1 MISFRTRKKNIPYND
16 HQSHTKG
23 TTMSKEKTPKKN
35 RRSFSEYCE
44 DNVAPLALGI
54 SAALGTGFL
63 IIMNAA
69 FKSSNEISREA
80 LAVMNEN
87 TKNAMAEG
95 KIPLYPENPTD

>member
-1 MISFRTRKKNIPYND
+1 
-16 HQSHTKG
+16 
-23 TTMSKEKTPKKN
+23 MSKEKTPKKN
-35 RRSFSEYCE
+35 RRSFSEFCE

-80 LAVMNEN
+80 LADLNEI
-87 TKNAMAEG
+87 TKNAMDEG